1 MAIKCT
7 PPDKGKRNVCEQ
19 DYENMAEESRR
30 KDSNLLLLDEVLIP
44 LEKIELDP
52 FSKDYPVY
60 HTWYKQQVGL
70 ARQERDNA
78 MILARHYRNKAEETV
93 SEKEPCSRS

>member
-1 MAIKCT
+1 
-7 PPDKGKRNVCEQ
+7 
-19 DYENMAEESRR
+19 MAEESRR

-78 MILARHYRNKAEETV
+78 MILARHYQNKAEETV
-93 SEKEPCSRS
+93 SEKRAIQQKLEKQVELTRDFWRKK